1 MLADLAAL
9 TPPLIVG
16 LAFLIAVA
24 LFLRRQMSPSRQPE
38 DDRDEADIS
47 DDGRNADPGDP
58 AQGPSAGQHKV

>member
-24 LFLRRQMSPSRQPE
+24 LFLRRQMSPSREPE

-47 DDGRNADPGDP
+47 DDGRNADPVDP